1 MDKTKLWEALE
12 RGKKYYNSLS
22 PNYYVSVKTNR
33 NFFRGLH
40 WEGIETNGG
49 YPPVLNWCKRAIQM
63 MVASITSSK
72 IAIQYSPLLYRKD
85 EDPVDP
91 NQEAHKEAS
100 DIVTAE
106 VNNILEKVNMD
117 NRYRDAMYD
126 GAITGDYYGHW
137 IWDSQTK
144 PFGGTLDDA
153 DGVIDFELIEGT
165 SVHLGNPN
173 NPKITTKTQPYVLI
187 TGRDLTENLRAEAKY
202 FKSQENPDSDSNMD
216 YMTTNNSNIEIQA
229 DEYGKS
235 TYVIGYSYDR
245 KTKTIKVSKSTQNA
259 YIYQDIDTGL
269 SFYPVTSGK
278 WERINNQAPG
288 LSLIEG
294 IIPNQIVINIMLFL
308 IQKHQ
313 MLNAFQKPIFNADKI
328 SEWNNDIG
336 KAIPVKDLLPGDNVR
351 NFAAYL
357 QSGDISAAIV
367 RVFEMTIQYTKEVL
381 GINDA
386 MTGSINPGT
395 ASGTAIAMT
404 VQQSNI
410 PLDNPKANLYEWVED
425 NGRVILDMITTY
437 YGKRSIVID
446 GKMQKYDF
454 GKLKGMWLNT
464 KCDVGPSSY
473 WSEQNQVDMLNNLL
487 AMKDP
492 NFDMITFLESLP
504 ENYQNKELNEKIK
517 DKIAEAKKMADDQ
530 AVIDQAKQTNDPNKA
545 FDEFMNGLSPELQQ
559 AVAKESQSKV
569 QENPNV
575 NLDQLIGK
583 LGG

>member
-504 ENYQNKELNEKIK
+504 ESYQNKELNEKIK

-559 AVAKESQSKV
+559 AVAKESQAKV
-569 QENPNV
+569 QENPLCEARHLADSNT
-575 NLDQLIGK
+575 
-583 LGG
+583 

>member
-410 PLDNPKANLYEWVED
+410 PLDNPKANLYEWIED

-504 ENYQNKELNEKIK
+504 ESYQNKELNEKIK

-559 AVAKESQSKV
+559 AVAKESQAKV